1 MYALKQAQDV
11 ADLKAVSQN
20 LMHASP
26 TTTDSIYSVL
36 SENDV
41 GDRIA
46 SLGENGSHTNGS
58 QGFTPTQLD
67 QLRELLAG
75 TW

>member
-1 MYALKQAQDV
+1 
-11 ADLKAVSQN
+11 
-20 LMHASP
+20 MHANL

-36 SENDV
+36 TENDV

-46 SLGENGSHTNGS
+46 SLGENGSYTNGS
-58 QGFTPTQLD
+58 QGFTPAQLD

-75 TW
+75 TR